1 MSIEKKKDFII
12 NVIYIIAVGSIVYGI
27 FKYAIPW
34 LMPFV
39 IGFSVAFIL
48 KPAITLVSDK
58 YKINRKLVAGIFV
71 TLFYVTVGALITL
84 LIIKLSMSIK
94 DLFLALPS
102 IYMTK
107 VEPAV
112 YEITYNIEGLISKLD
127 PEIVETITD
136 ILLSLVNSLGSLISN
151 LSTKIVKIISS
162 AVSSVPAFFI
172 IVLFSIISSYFF
184 ALDYKV
190 ITGFVERQLPE
201 KTAKILFQA
210 KEGLGKTLLK
220 FIKSYS
226 IIISI
231 TFIEIFLGLTLLR
244 VEKAGT
250 IALII
255 AIFDILPIL
264 GAGGVLIPWAI
275 LELIKGE
282 IFLGIGIFLMY
293 ILITVVRNIIDPK
306 LVGKEVWLNPIIMLT
321 CIYHWINLFGFIG
334 IFVLPVTMT
343 MLVNLNRTGKIKL
356 FK

>member
-1 MSIEKKKDFII
+1 MSIEKKKNFII
-12 NVIYIIAVGSIVYGI
+12 NVIYIIALVSIVYGI

-48 KPAITLVSDK
+48 KPVITLVSDK
-58 YKINRKLVAGIFV
+58 YKISRKLTAGILV
-71 TLFYVTVGALITL
+71 TLFYLIVGALITL

-102 IYMTK
+102 LYMTK

-112 YEITYNIEGLISKLD
+112 YEITYNIENLISKLD
-127 PEIVETITD
+127 PELVKTITD

-151 LSTKIVKIISS
+151 LSTTIVKVISS
-162 AVSSVPAFFI
+162 AVSAVPGFFI

-190 ITGFVERQLPE
+190 ITGFIEKQLPE
-201 KTAKILFQA
+201 KTANILFQA
-210 KEGLGKTLLK
+210 KEGLGKTILK

-226 IIISI
+226 IIITI
-231 TFIEIFLGLTLLR
+231 TFFELFVGLMLLR
-244 VEKAGT
+244 VEKAAT
-250 IALII
+250 IAFII

-264 GAGGVLIPWAI
+264 GAGGILIPWAI
-275 LELIKGE
+275 IELIKGE

-293 ILITVVRNIIDPK
+293 ILITVIRNIIEPK
-306 LVGKEVWLNPIIMLT
+306 IVGKEVGLHPIIMLI
-321 CIYHWINLFGFIG
+321 CIYLGINLFGFIG
-334 IFVLPVTMT
+334 IFVLPITMT
-343 MLVNLNRTGKIKL
+343 VLINLNRSGKIKL